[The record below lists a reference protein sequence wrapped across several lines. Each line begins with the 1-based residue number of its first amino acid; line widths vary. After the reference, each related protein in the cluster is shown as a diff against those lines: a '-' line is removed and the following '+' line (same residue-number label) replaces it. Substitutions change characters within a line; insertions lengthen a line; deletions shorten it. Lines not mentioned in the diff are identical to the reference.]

1 MAGPL
6 LCVWA
11 VRSLGHKL
19 RRLKEIRRLNAFE
32 NPAPVVLPICK
43 QIFRPPICRKAT
55 SCTATV
61 LASAGDTMK
70 LTYLLLALAAALV
83 IAEASP
89 LAAAENEE
97 GENEF
102 HEGNGENGEVG
113 ENGNGEREEAN
124 GEEETN
130 GGNGEMNEAEAE
142 AEEVNEA
149 EAGEMDEANEAEEMS
164 ENNNV
169 EGSTGNEVSGGVEGR
184 TRGNSQQGSSRFL
197 GGSLESLLNLGQSVV
212 GGFLGGLGNPNF
224 GTGPTSPGFGGSPV
238 GPGFGGSPV
247 GPGFGGSPVG
257 PGFGGSPV
265 GPGFGGSI
273 INPGL
278 VGGSA
283 NPGFGGIIG
292 TPGVGGACRY
302 SCRAPNGRYVCC
314 KPGSCPPV
322 RPTCPQVR
330 DFAPPTPC
338 SSDFQCFGT
347 DKCCYDSCLQETVC
361 KPPLGIGGFGR

>member
-1 MAGPL
+1 MALNPTFEPV
-6 LCVWA
+6 LCLSSIST
-11 VRSLGHKL
+11 RGRILKEPQL
-19 RRLKEIRRLNAFE
+19 RRLEALTVLLYFPYIRAKSGDFPAAKLKATLSPCLHLRRLNSH
-32 NPAPVVLPICK
+32 
-43 QIFRPPICRKAT
+43 QYGPPICRKAT

-169 EGSTGNEVSGGVEGR
+169 EGSTGNEASGGVEGR
-184 TRGNSQQGSSRFL
+184 TRGNNSQQGSSRFL
-197 GGSLESLLNLGQSVV
+197 GGSLDSLLNLGQSVV

-247 GPGFGGSPVG
+247 GPGFGAASE
-257 PGFGGSPV
+257 
-265 GPGFGGSI
+265 
-273 INPGL
+273 
-278 VGGSA
+278 
-283 NPGFGGIIG
+283 
-292 TPGVGGACRY
+292 
-302 SCRAPNGRYVCC
+302 APYVCC